1 MYATHKSRSFLRG
14 VLSVGLCFICAS
26 ATAAPLIID
35 DFSTNQS
42 AMSITFPPAGTSM
55 SSRAS
60 GQGLL
65 GAERDLQISLNG
77 GVIAGNRMSA
87 TVSSGSLSYAQEATI
102 AGSMTCQWD
111 GADGSS
117 SLNPTGLGGIDLTG
131 GGSLDSLQF
140 NLAFDDLPLGMRWTV
155 YSDAGNAS
163 SATLA
168 LPGLIFSS
176 TSFSIPF
183 SAFTPTLGAGADFAS
198 VGAITL
204 DASSS
209 VTAPDMVIDL
219 VQATAMLNA
228 SMTVAVINDVGGDG
242 LANPSDT
249 LRYTVTIAN
258 PDDAYDAPATNVDFA
273 LGAGSFATLVAGSVT
288 TTQGTVL
295 AGNGGADKDVA
306 VRVGSLADAAAATIT
321 FDVVIDNPTGEN
333 VQQIVRQG
341 RVTSSTLA
349 IMTDDPSLA
358 GDDDVTSIPVAA
370 APDLSAT
377 MSYALGSDLNQDGV
391 LNPGDSIVYTVKVKN
406 TGNRA
411 ASGLAFTATLD
422 ANTTLVAGSVT
433 TSAGTV
439 MMGNGG
445 SDSTVRVGLDP
456 LAGAGAMALITF
468 EVMLPASAQKPDSGV
483 ISAWGV
489 LTDAGS
495 LMLKTDDPD
504 TSAALDQTAIEV
516 VMGMAPGAAPAG
528 DKSSAGALVGGGFSC
543 EMTRSAQP
551 TNLWFCLGLAAALGM
566 LCRRRR
572 FAATAD

>member
-1 MYATHKSRSFLRG
+1 MLVIHKSRSFLRG
-14 VLSVGLCFICAS
+14 VLSAGLCFICAS
-26 ATAAPLIID
+26 ATAAPLVID

-42 AMSITFPPAGTSM
+42 AMTITFPPAGTSM
-55 SSRAS
+55 SSGAS
-60 GQGLL
+60 GQALL
-65 GAERDLQISLNG
+65 GAERDMQISLNSG
-77 GVIAGNRMSA
+77 IIAGNVMSA
-87 TVSSGSLSYAQEATI
+87 TVSSGFLSYSQDATI

-111 GADGSS
+111 GVDGSS

-131 GGSLDSLQF
+131 GGSLDALQF
-140 NLAFDDLPLGMRWTV
+140 NVAFDDLPLNMLWTV

-183 SAFTPTLGAGADFAS
+183 SAFAPTLGAGADFAS

-204 DASSS
+204 DAGSS
-209 VTAPDMVIDL
+209 VTAPDMVVDL
-219 VQATAMLNA
+219 VQATATLNA
-228 SMTVAVINDVGGDG
+228 PMTVALMNDVGGDG
-242 LANPSDT
+242 LANPGDT

-288 TTQGTVL
+288 TTQGTVVS
-295 AGNGGADKDVA
+295 GNGGADKDVA
-306 VRVGSLADAAAATIT
+306 VRVGSLADAAKATIT
-321 FDVVIDNPTGEN
+321 FDVIIDNPIGES
-333 VQQIVRQG
+333 VQQIARQG

-358 GDDDVTSIPVAA
+358 GGDDMTSISVAA
-370 APDLSAT
+370 APELSAT
-377 MSYALGSDLNQDGV
+377 MSSALGSDLNQDGA
-391 LNPGDSIVYTVKVKN
+391 LNPGDSVVYTVTVKN

-411 ASGLAFTATLD
+411 ASGLVFTATLD
-422 ANTTLVAGSVT
+422 PNTTLVAGSVT

-468 EVMLPASAQKPDSGV
+468 EVTLPASAKKPDSGV

-495 LMLKTDDPD
+495 LMLKTDDPA

-516 VMGMAPGAAPAG
+516 VMGMSAGAAPAG
-528 DKSSAGALVGGGFSC
+528 DKSGGGALVGGGFSC

-551 TNLWFCLGLAAALGM
+551 TNPWFCLGLAALG
-566 LCRRRR
+566 LLSRRRR
-572 FAATAD
+572 FASTAV

>member
-1 MYATHKSRSFLRG
+1 MRGIHKSRAFLGG
-14 VLSVGLCFICAS
+14 VLSAGLCFICSS
-26 ATAAPLIID
+26 ATAAPLVID

-42 AMSITFPPAGTSM
+42 AMTITFPPAGTSM
-55 SSRAS
+55 NSRAS

-65 GAERDLQISLNG
+65 GAERDLQINLSVG
-77 GVIAGNRMSA
+77 IIAGNSMSA
-87 TVSSGSLSYAQEATI
+87 TVSSGFLSYSQDATI

-117 SLNPTGLGGIDLTG
+117 SLNPTGLGGVDLTG
-131 GGSLDSLQF
+131 GGSLDALQF
-140 NLAFDDLPLGMRWTV
+140 NVAFDDLPLSMMWTV

-168 LPGLIFSS
+168 LSGLIFSS

-204 DASSS
+204 DAGSS
-209 VTAPDMVIDL
+209 VTAPDLVVDL
-219 VQATAMLNA
+219 VQATATLNA
-228 SMTVAVINDVGGDG
+228 PMTVALMNDVGGDG
-242 LANPSDT
+242 LANPGDT
-249 LRYTVTIAN
+249 LRYTVTITN

-288 TTQGTVL
+288 TTQGTVVS
-295 AGNGGADKDVA
+295 GNGGADKDVA
-306 VRVGSLADAAAATIT
+306 VQVGSLADAAEATIT
-321 FDVVIDNPTGEN
+321 FDVIIDNPIGES

-349 IMTDDPSLA
+349 IMTDDPGLA
-358 GDDDVTSIPVAA
+358 GGDDVTSIPVAA
-370 APDLSAT
+370 APELSAT
-377 MSYALGSDLNQDGV
+377 MSSALGSDLNQDGV
-391 LNPGDSIVYTVKVKN
+391 LNPGDSVVYTVKVKN

-411 ASGLAFTATLD
+411 ASGLVFTATLD
-422 ANTTLVAGSVT
+422 PNTTLVAGSVT

-439 MMGNGG
+439 MTGNGG

-468 EVMLPASAQKPDSGV
+468 EVTLPASAKKPDSGV

-528 DKSSAGALVGGGFSC
+528 DKFGGGALVGGGFSC

-551 TNLWFCLGLAAALGM
+551 TNPWLCLWLAALGL

-572 FAATAD
+572 FASTAV